1 MAGKFRQT
9 KFDPIMI
16 ISQIAAM
23 QCLLYL
29 SAIVLMTV
37 IDVVSGENFVLDQLF
52 EYRQVH
58 VSNAGVILTYLV
70 NALVGALLL
79 WIVVRRTKL
88 CLDFSFTWH
97 LFHLIICWWYS
108 QSFPTTFSW
117 WLLNIACAT
126 LMCITGEFLCL
137 KTELQEIPVG
147 YLKLTEV

>member
-37 IDVVSGENFVLDQLF
+37 VDVVSGENFVLD
-52 EYRQVH
+52 H
-58 VSNAGVILTYLV
+58 
-70 NALVGALLL
+70 
-79 WIVVRRTKL
+79 
-88 CLDFSFTWH
+88 FTWH
-97 LFHLIICWWYS
+97 LFHLIFCWWYS
-108 QSFPTTFSW
+108 HSFPTTFSW